1 MLARS
6 LASVRRTCQPAL
18 RSSESSTGLPERLPG
33 LKKGLITPYRE
44 AGLIHVNTGAMAR
57 LN

>member
-1 MLARS
+1 
-6 LASVRRTCQPAL
+6 
-18 RSSESSTGLPERLPG
+18 LPERLPG